1 MSTHNEAGNTPY
13 IVNIPDGMEV
23 EEWAELMGQHLRM
36 FRHAPTDAQNYN
48 THVYLATLKKE
59 GILKGA
65 IIGLHNLSKEGQD
78 HMKSFAS
85 KYAPGSCIIC
95 AKELGR
101 YPNDA
106 EPLISGQCCDAC
118 NQVHVVPHRMLMMIQ
133 KRREEEFSSGM
144 VYGSTGGAGHMH
156 GGPGL

>member
-1 MSTHNEAGNTPY
+1 MPTHNEAGNTPY
-13 IVNIPDGMEV
+13 IVNIPDGMEG

-36 FRHAPTDAQNYN
+36 FSNASTDDQAHVS
-48 THVYLATLKKE
+48 THVYLHE
-59 GILKGA
+59 GKCV